1 MTEDD
6 GEPPASGRD
15 ALLYDYAKHLLSL
28 AMLGIGG
35 IASLAQSPLGRGV
48 AGPLVA
54 LLLGAFAVAGFCAL
68 SCSAA
73 ILRAH
78 RRSLPVA
85 DSAWQ
90 FQQAAMAALGIGVG
104 AFLIVWIDALV

>member
-1 MTEDD
+1 MIED
-6 GEPPASGRD
+6 EESPLGRDKD

-28 AMLGIGG
+28 ALLGIGG
-35 IASLAQSPLGRGV
+35 IASLAQSPLGREV
-48 AGPLVA
+48 PGPTVA

-78 RRSLPVA
+78 RRGLPVSE
-85 DSAWQ
+85 SAWL
-90 FQQAAMAALGIGVG
+90 FQQGAMAGLGVG
-104 AFLIVWIDALV
+104 VGVFIVVWVGALL